1 MNVKQS
7 NIVRTANIS
16 KFSDSENASKYVEIC
31 VIMPAFFDP
40 GNGGKI

>member
-1 MNVKQS
+1 MQACPP
-7 NIVRTANIS
+7 TANIS
-16 KFSDSENASKYVEIC
+16 KFSDSENAPKKTLKIC